1 MQKMTSAECFTDVKK
16 FLIFLHQIERLHTIA
31 SGPVLR
37 CPSKELSSH
46 PVKKQ
51 SVWNRTDKNS
61 FRLS

>member
-37 CPSKELSSH
+37 CPSKELSSR
-46 PVKKQ
+46 P
-51 SVWNRTDKNS
+51 D
-61 FRLS
+61 